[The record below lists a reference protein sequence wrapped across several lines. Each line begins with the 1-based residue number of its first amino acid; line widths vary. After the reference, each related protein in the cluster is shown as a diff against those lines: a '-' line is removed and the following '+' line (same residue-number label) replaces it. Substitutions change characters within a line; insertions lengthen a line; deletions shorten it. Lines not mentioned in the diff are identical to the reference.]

1 MNKIILEVI
10 NSELRV
16 KLEINQWKNTNINR
30 LVASSKNKHNCEFIQ
45 RDKKRYLTFNN

>member
-1 MNKIILEVI
+1 MNKIILEGI

-30 LVASSKNKHNCEFIQ
+30 LVPLSINKHNCEFIQ
-45 RDKKRYLTFNN
+45 RNKKDS